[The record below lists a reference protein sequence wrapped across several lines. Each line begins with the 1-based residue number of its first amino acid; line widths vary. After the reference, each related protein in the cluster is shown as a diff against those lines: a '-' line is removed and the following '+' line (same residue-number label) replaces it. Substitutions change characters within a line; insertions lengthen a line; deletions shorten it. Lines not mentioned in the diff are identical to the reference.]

1 MPLSF
6 LYLLF
11 ATNLIVGQVPP
22 IANDDIATTIQN
34 TPLNSSAPGLLEND
48 THGAGD
54 VIIITEFLINGTTLL
69 PDKLLILLKE
79 ILQFLK
85 MVAILLL
92 PLEIILGKF
101 L

>member
-6 LYLLF
+6 LFLLF

-54 VIIITEFLINGTTLL
+54 VIIITEFLINGTSTFISGVFPL
-69 PDKLLILLKE
+69 
-79 ILQFLK
+79 
-85 MVAILLL
+85 
-92 PLEIILGKF
+92 LEIHITTSF
-101 L
+101 F